1 MKEMVIHFDSIRSS
15 YINYTSN
22 TSQNI
27 INSGYTKFIIKN
39 RIDKMKSI
47 SLKTFEIPIYFPN
60 VRTGSTST
68 FSFILNMVT
77 YNSNLVENNYTTIDA
92 LILDINAMILS
103 YVALELVTI
112 VLTINSSNK
121 VVITIK
127 NVRPITFTIID
138 TNLSKYILG
147 LSSSNTLLDSSTV
160 STTTVTMVRG
170 ISSTITMVPVLSSSS
185 YYYLIGVN
193 PYNLN
198 VDNYISMFIPRISS
212 STCQGNNTNITF
224 KIPLNSIYNSIYF
237 LNEYNA
243 LKQEIKIIDKNLI
256 LTDLDVI
263 LYDRFGNNLNNKN
276 DYLFSLGI
284 KYDS

>member
-27 INSGYTKFIIKN
+27 LNSGYTKFIIKD

-77 YNSNLVENNYTTIDA
+77 YNLNLVDNNYTTIDA

-243 LKQEIKIIDKNLI
+243 LKQEIEIIDKNLI